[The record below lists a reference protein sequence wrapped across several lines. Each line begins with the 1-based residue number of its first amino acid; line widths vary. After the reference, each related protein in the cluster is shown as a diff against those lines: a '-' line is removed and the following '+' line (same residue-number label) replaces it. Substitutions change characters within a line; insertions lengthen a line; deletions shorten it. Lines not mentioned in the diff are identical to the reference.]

1 MKKRWLPLIALSAL
15 LLTGCDAFTRSVSGQ
30 VTGTEMDGESLSA
43 ISVTDEKKETD
54 FSVDPSTAVFF
65 NLDDPE
71 GEALLN
77 HQAKV
82 TVEYSLL
89 QWPFGRKKADYVRV
103 NSYLSGE
110 KTLSDGT
117 GVEVWKN
124 TFDTSYRLPD
134 GTLLLLERDPSG
146 PDNVTVGGTENF
158 DDLGPA
164 AQEEILGYYDG
175 QGLLY
180 DLDALLEEA
189 YGVYQEDPDSFE
201 GGMVEQRT
209 HPTASGEEVVYYLTS
224 VSLPAAWDNDYGFI
238 QYEIRTGQAFD
249 RETGEKLEGWSL
261 FTCSPEEAVE
271 AILDAAGVED
281 PTERADLAAYLEPE
295 DLIFFS
301 DNLEFNVP
309 PSTFAWQKEGYF
321 SGYGADL
328 TGTLRDLLKPGAV
341 PVAPAE

>member
-1 MKKRWLPLIALSAL
+1 MKKRWLPLIALCAL

-71 GEALLN
+71 GDALLN
-77 HQAKV
+77 HQAEV

-89 QWPFGRKKADYVRV
+89 QWPFGQKKADYVRV

-134 GTLLLLERDPSG
+134 GTDLLLERDPSG

-180 DLDALLEEA
+180 DLDSQLEKA
-189 YGVYQEDPDSFE
+189 YESYQ
-201 GGMVEQRT
+201 
-209 HPTASGEEVVYYLTS
+209 
-224 VSLPAAWDNDYGFI
+224 
-238 QYEIRTGQAFD
+238 
-249 RETGEKLEGWSL
+249 
-261 FTCSPEEAVE
+261 
-271 AILDAAGVED
+271 
-281 PTERADLAAYLEPE
+281 
-295 DLIFFS
+295 
-301 DNLEFNVP
+301 
-309 PSTFAWQKEGYF
+309 
-321 SGYGADL
+321 
-328 TGTLRDLLKPGAV
+328 
-341 PVAPAE
+341 

>member
-1 MKKRWLPLIALSAL
+1 MKKRWLPLIALCAL

-77 HQAKV
+77 HQAEV

-134 GTLLLLERDPSG
+134 GTDLLLERDPSG

-180 DLDALLEEA
+180 DIDSQLEKA
-189 YGVYQEDPDSFE
+189 YESYRQNPDGFTDGVVGQE
-201 GGMVEQRT
+201 VV
-209 HPTASGEEVVYYLTS
+209 PTASGEEVVYYLTIL
-224 VSLPAAWDNDYGFI
+224 SLPWDENT

-281 PTERADLAAYLEPE
+281 PIEREDLAAYLEPE

-328 TGTLRDLLKPGAV
+328 TGTLRDLLEPGAV